1 MTDLDQNKEL
11 NSRRQRRGIGA
22 TMLIAV
28 IAAIVIVAA
37 LFWLAPRRNQTAS
50 DSANS
55 NTPTIGQGAG
65 GPTGPAPTMPRQA
78 APNDSRKR

>member
-1 MTDLDQNKEL
+1 MTDLDRNKEL
-11 NSRRQRRGIGA
+11 SPRGQRRGIGA

-28 IAAIVIVAA
+28 IAALVIVAA
-37 LFWLAPRRNQTAS
+37 LFWLAPWRNQTAS

-55 NTPTIGQGAG
+55 YTSTIGQGAG
-65 GPTGPAPTMPRQA
+65 GPTGPAPTMPGQA